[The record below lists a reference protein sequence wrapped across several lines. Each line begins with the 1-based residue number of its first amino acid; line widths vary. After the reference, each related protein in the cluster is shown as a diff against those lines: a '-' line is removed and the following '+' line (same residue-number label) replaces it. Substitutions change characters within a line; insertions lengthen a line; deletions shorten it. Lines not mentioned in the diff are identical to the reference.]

1 MTLKFAVIAT
11 AVWTLATAGLGA
23 IAIWIILTHPIP
35 AVPPEVRAAQLGSG
49 MGTLAGIGYAVIW
62 IPFAA
67 LRGRQR
73 RAALNAKSQRPMD
86 R

>member
-1 MTLKFAVIAT
+1 MSLKFALMAT
-11 AVWTLATAGLGA
+11 AVWTVATAGLGA
-23 IAIWIILTHPIP
+23 IAIWSLLTDP
-35 AVPPEVRAAQLGSG
+35 AAAVTAEVRAAQLGSG

-73 RAALNAKSQRPMD
+73 RAALHANGKLPEDQ
-86 R
+86 